1 MQAYPQMPNT
11 QVNNQIKSQNTMP
24 IPNVPVPQQNANV
37 PNLNPPQVNLNRSQ
51 TTPPQNSGGF
61 FSNWWNN
68 FKSNW
73 ITEEEEY
80 HNLIHK
86 LIFQNFKIFLN
97 KLIYIDAHGF
107 KAKRPKKKIP
117 LRNTEKALKN
127 EANFEGGDALSK
139 ASQYSPFGRMFL

>member
-1 MQAYPQMPNT
+1 MQAYPQMQNT
-11 QVNNQIKSQNTMP
+11 QVNNQFKSQNTMP

-80 HNLIHK
+80 
-86 LIFQNFKIFLN
+86 
-97 KLIYIDAHGF
+97 IDAHGF

>member
-80 HNLIHK
+80 
-86 LIFQNFKIFLN
+86 
-97 KLIYIDAHGF
+97 IDAHGF

>member
-11 QVNNQIKSQNTMP
+11 QVNNQFKSQNTMP
-24 IPNVPVPQQNANV
+24 IPNVPVPQQNANI

-73 ITEEEEY
+73 ITEEEE
-80 HNLIHK
+80 
-86 LIFQNFKIFLN
+86 
-97 KLIYIDAHGF
+97 YIDAHGF

>member
-1 MQAYPQMPNT
+1 MPNT
-11 QVNNQIKSQNTMP
+11 QVNNQFKSQNTMP
-24 IPNVPVPQQNANV
+24 IPNVPVPQQNANI

-73 ITEEEEY
+73 IIEEEE
-80 HNLIHK
+80 
-86 LIFQNFKIFLN
+86 
-97 KLIYIDAHGF
+97 YIDAHGF

>member
-1 MQAYPQMPNT
+1 MQTNPQMQNI
-11 QVNNQIKSQNTMP
+11 QMNNQFKTQNTMP
-24 IPNVPVPQQNANV
+24 IPNMSVPQQNANI
-37 PNLNPPQVNLNRSQ
+37 PNLNPPQANLYRSQ
-51 TTPPQNSGGF
+51 TTPPPQQQSGGF

-73 ITEEEEY
+73 IIEEEE
-80 HNLIHK
+80 
-86 LIFQNFKIFLN
+86 
-97 KLIYIDAHGF
+97 YIDAHGF

-127 EANFEGGDALSK
+127 QANFEGGDALSK

>member
-1 MQAYPQMPNT
+1 MQAYPQIQNT
-11 QVNNQIKSQNTMP
+11 QVNNQFKSQNTMP
-24 IPNVPVPQQNANV
+24 IPNVPVSQQNANV
-37 PNLNPPQVNLNRSQ
+37 PNLNPTQVNLNRSQ

-73 ITEEEEY
+73 ITEEEE
-80 HNLIHK
+80 
-86 LIFQNFKIFLN
+86 
-97 KLIYIDAHGF
+97 YIDAHGF

>member
-1 MQAYPQMPNT
+1 MQAYPQMQNT
-11 QVNNQIKSQNTMP
+11 QVNNQFKSQNTMP

-73 ITEEEEY
+73 IIEEEE
-80 HNLIHK
+80 
-86 LIFQNFKIFLN
+86 
-97 KLIYIDAHGF
+97 YIDAHGF

>member
-1 MQAYPQMPNT
+1 MQAYPQTQNT
-11 QVNNQIKSQNTMP
+11 QVNNQFKSQNTMP

-80 HNLIHK
+80 
-86 LIFQNFKIFLN
+86 
-97 KLIYIDAHGF
+97 IDAHGF